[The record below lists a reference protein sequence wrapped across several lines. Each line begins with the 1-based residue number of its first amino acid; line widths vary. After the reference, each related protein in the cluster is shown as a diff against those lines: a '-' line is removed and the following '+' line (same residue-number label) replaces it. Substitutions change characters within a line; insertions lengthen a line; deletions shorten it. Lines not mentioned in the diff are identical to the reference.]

1 MAAFVKN
8 SDDGENEV
16 GSQRLSS
23 VIVINDSS
31 FVPSEKCVMGFDDG
45 SRQGEVGDD
54 SVGS

>member
-8 SDDGENEV
+8 SDDGQNEV

>member
-1 MAAFVKN
+1 MAAFAKN
-8 SDDGENEV
+8 SDDGQNEV

-31 FVPSEKCVMGFDDG
+31 FVPSEECVMGFDDRSG
-45 SRQGEVGDD
+45 QGEVGDD